1 MNKTL
6 DSIQI
11 VGISVKTTNAGGQ
24 AMKDIGALW
33 GRFKGQDIHSLI
45 PNKVNGDIYC
55 IYTNYEGDHTKP
67 YEVVLGCR
75 VSSTE
80 DIPEGLVSHTIDEN
94 SYKVY
99 TAKGDLTTGQ
109 AVGQKWSEIWESN
122 LNRNFKSDFE
132 LYSENTKDPT
142 DGVVE
147 IYIGV
152 NA

>member
-11 VGISVKTTNAGGQ
+11 VGISVKTTNEEGQ
-24 AMKDIGALW
+24 AMQDIGALW
-33 GRFKGQDIHSLI
+33 GRFKGQDIHTAI
-45 PNKVNGDIYC
+45 PNKVNGHIYC
-55 IYTNYEGDHTKP
+55 IYTNYEGDHTQP
-67 YEVVLGCR
+67 YDVVLGCE
-75 VSSTE
+75 VNAIPN
-80 DIPEGLVSHTIDEN
+80 IPEGLVSHTIQAN

-109 AVGQKWSEIWESN
+109 AVGQKWSEIWEAN

-132 LYSENTKDPT
+132 LYSEDTKDPT

-152 NA
+152 ET